1 MIPTSYFSFSGTLA
15 YTQMSIE
22 WDYPGEQLVLTLK
35 RNSGGTLTGLT
46 YVANDPSGQHWET
59 LPGSDVSNM
68 EQQATAQLCGVTYRA
83 TMVAGSTAVT
93 ITRREATT
101 LGWETLTTD
110 TGADFDA
117 GLWARAGRQRRGA
130 ALPHRQEQ
138 RRRGRS
144 VDAGVSSTGADVGD
158 PRAPTPIRT
167 AQA

>member
-1 MIPTSYFSFSGTLA
+1 M
-15 YTQMSIE
+15 
-22 WDYPGEQLVLTLK
+22 TLK

-83 TMVAGSTAVT
+83 TMVTGSTAVT

-117 GLWARAGRQRRGA
+117 AYGLVLVASDAGR
-130 ALPHRQEQ
+130 LYLI
-138 RRRGRS
+138 GRS
-144 VDAGVSSTGADVGD
+144 NADEDEVLMQVSVNGGGRGVT
-158 PRAPTPIRT
+158 PRAPTLIRT
-167 AQA
+167 ARA